1 MGNERVSSGVA
12 AFKQILVTAGL
23 FYLLLPNLLFLL
35 GWVQPY
41 IAIPVSLLL
50 IGATV
55 YVCRKSK
62 SGDGFSLSCKPFTI
76 GDWILLLLTLVGMLF
91 LTDLIGFHANIR
103 QTPDFS
109 FRNAIYAEL
118 TCSDWPIYSP
128 RGEYF
133 IYYHAFWL
141 PPALLTKLCGGS
153 LSPHT
158 ALFGWSY
165 LGLVLMGGILFI
177 ELRKKF
183 VLFAAV
189 LTGAFSLSYAV
200 SIFYYLYDSEQQL
213 YALNGLNQFYLT
225 NFWHNQLQCT
235 FNHAIP
241 GAVFLAIVLCKG
253 VPVRYLAVPSALL
266 FSLSPMA
273 GVAAIPLLFLL
284 FFQDWKA
291 NKTLPINVP
300 TVICSVFVALV
311 LIYLSGQD
319 SGDSAA
325 LLFLWND
332 SPFWLQKSIHFTSA
346 NFRVCHA
353 IGLCFSFLLP
363 LFLLLDKKLRSS
375 LLFKA
380 LVVTTI
386 FISFVW
392 IGRANNE
399 LLFKGSLILAFIQAL
414 LLTEQWGTASKL
426 RKAGLALF
434 FAVSFSCLNSGYIRC
449 ILHTYSWQHQSSEAN
464 LTNKWE
470 WSLNHPEDRLYQN
483 FFGSNRLPAVFYEQ
497 QGASKL
503 ILPVQPCQKS
513 VFNHK

>member
-1 MGNERVSSGVA
+1 MGNGQVSGGVV
-12 AFKQILVTAGL
+12 AFKQMLVTAGL
-23 FYLLLPNLLFLL
+23 LYLLLPNLLFLL

-41 IAIPVSLLL
+41 IAIPLSLLL

-55 YVCRKSK
+55 YVCRQLKTGYADS
-62 SGDGFSLSCKPFTI
+62 SSCKPFTI
-76 GDWILLLLTLVGMLF
+76 GDWILLFLTLVGVLF
-91 LTDLIGFHANIR
+91 LTDLIGFHANIQ
-103 QTPDFS
+103 QTADFS

-118 TCSDWPIYSP
+118 TCSDWPLYSS
-128 RGEYF
+128 RCEYF

-141 PPALLTKLCGGS
+141 PPALLTKLCGGL

-165 LGLVLMGGILFI
+165 IGLALMGCLFFI

-183 VLFAAV
+183 ILFAAL

-200 SIFYYLYDSEQQL
+200 SVFYYLYDPEQEL
-213 YALNGLNQFYLT
+213 YALNEINQFYLT

-253 VPVRYLAVPSALL
+253 VPSRYLAVPSALL

-273 GVAAIPLLFLL
+273 GVAAIPLLLL
-284 FFQDWKA
+284 ILFQEWKT

-300 TVICSVFVALV
+300 TVICSLFVAIV

-332 SPFWLQKSIHFTSA
+332 SPFWLEKSIHFASA
-346 NFRVCHA
+346 PFRVGHA
-353 IGLCFSFLLP
+353 VGLCLSFLLP
-363 LFLLLDKKLRSS
+363 LWILLDREQRSS

-380 LVVTTI
+380 LILTTI

-392 IGRANNE
+392 IGRTNNE
-399 LLFKGSLILAFIQAL
+399 LMFKGSLILAFLQAL
-414 LLTEQWGTASKL
+414 LLTKQWEPASKL
-426 RKAGLALF
+426 RKVALVLF
-434 FAVSFSCLNSGYIRC
+434 FALSFSCLNSGYFRC
-449 ILHTYSWQHQSSEAN
+449 ILRTYSWQHQSSKAN
-464 LTNKWE
+464 LVNKWD
-470 WSLNHPEDRLYQN
+470 WSLNHPEDPLYLN
-483 FFGSNRLPAVFYEQ
+483 FFGSNRLPWLLYEKS
-497 QGASKL
+497 GESKCL
-503 ILPVQPCQKS
+503 LPVQPCPKS
-513 VFNHK
+513 IFTHK